1 MYITYQS
8 KHKITLFPRVVSTSS
23 HSDKKNIIVRPP
35 PKSFANALTTS
46 QFTNGEKPN
55 YELALKQHNKYV
67 ETFKNLG
74 LNVIVLESEEDYP
87 DCCFVEDQALI
98 VDNHVFFP
106 IPGSP
111 SRKGEQKT
119 IIETIIPYM
128 KSIHWCQEP
137 GRIDGGDVVRVG
149 DIFYIGRSKRSN
161 DEGISQFQEFLTKL
175 EFESYVINVPDYS
188 LHLTTLCSSPNSNL
202 LLIPESTKDDLVFE
216 NLPDSVEI
224 IIIPDNE
231 TYGCNTIG
239 IEDKVIISEGY
250 STVKNILIE
259 KGMEIIE
266 LPMSEFRAV
275 DGSLTCLSLFYQ

>member
-8 KHKITLFPRVVSTSS
+8 KLKITLFPRGVSTSS

-55 YELALKQHNKYV
+55 YELAIKQHNKYV

-106 IPGSP
+106 IPGAP

-161 DEGISQFQEFLTKL
+161 DDGISQFQDFLTRL

-188 LHLTTLCSSPNSNL
+188 LHLTTLCSSPNSKL

-224 IIIPDNE
+224 ITIPDNE

>member
-74 LNVIVLESEEDYP
+74 LNVIVLESEEAYP

-106 IPGSP
+106 IPGAP

-161 DEGISQFQEFLTKL
+161 DEGISQFQEFLKKL

-224 IIIPDNE
+224 ITIPDNE

-259 KGMEIIE
+259 KGIEIIE

>member
-1 MYITYQS
+1 M
-8 KHKITLFPRVVSTSS
+8 STSS
-23 HSDKKNIIVRPP
+23 HSDKKNIIVRRPP
-35 PKSFANALTTS
+35 RSFANALTTS
-46 QFTNGEKPN
+46 QFTNGEKPD

-67 ETFKNLG
+67 NTFKNLG
-74 LNVIVLESEEDYP
+74 LNVTVLEAKEEYP

-98 VDNHVFFP
+98 IDNHVFFP
-106 IPGSP
+106 ITGAP
-111 SRKGEQKT
+111 SRRGEQKT
-119 IIETIIPYM
+119 IVETISPYM

-149 DIFYIGRSKRSN
+149 DIFYIGKSNRSN

-175 EFESYVINVPDYS
+175 EFESYIVNVPDYS